1 MQRPCLALLLLVAPS
16 GRAAITFCA
25 PAPLQKGDLLKFF
38 AHESATRPGAF
49 ACKGA
54 LLQRLDASNLTLAEW
69 NVKLLTLLL
78 WRRRMTG
85 EERRGISA
93 RLGSREQ
100 HWAHAREVGARAA
113 SYMLLKHTLHT
124 ALADP
129 AFRHLAARRRGLW
142 LEFGVLT
149 GLSINITSAF
159 LEEVDGIGAAH
170 PAAVVD
176 GFDTFTGLPEAW
188 SNGKGGFYYRAG
200 SFSWAARKRGPTPPV
215 RANVRLHT
223 VCALLACW
231 VMVILAPRTR
241 ALPLLS
247 PLNPNP

>member
-1 MQRPCLALLLLVAPS
+1 
-16 GRAAITFCA
+16 
-25 PAPLQKGDLLKFF
+25 
-38 AHESATRPGAF
+38 
-49 ACKGA
+49 
-54 LLQRLDASNLTLAEW
+54 LQRLDASNLTLAEW
-69 NVKLLTLLL
+69 NAKLLRLLL

-85 EERRGISA
+85 EERRAINA
-93 RLGSREQ
+93 RLEAREQ
-100 HWAHAREVGARAA
+100 HWASAREVGARAA

-124 ALADP
+124 ALNDP

-159 LEEVDGIGAAH
+159 QELVDGIGPAH
-170 PAAVVD
+170 PGAAVD

-223 VCALLACW
+223 VRGRY
-231 VMVILAPRTR
+231 PTYH
-241 ALPLLS
+241 P
-247 PLNPNP
+247 